1 MNPNSNPSPSGR
13 LALVTG
19 ASRETGLG
27 REIARQLAQSGF
39 RVLLTARRLE
49 AAEEHAHALRGEGLD
64 VIARALDV
72 TDDTSIAELRDEV
85 AASPGRLDVLIN
97 NAGSYYDA
105 GAEAISSDLGYAHE
119 ALELNLFGAWRMTQ
133 AFAPML
139 EKSEHPRIVNVGSAA
154 GSFGDPV
161 LGLDAHPQGVP
172 SYAISKA
179 ALHALTI
186 KLARELKPRG
196 ILVNVIC
203 PGFVASHPG
212 LEKFGA
218 RPVPDGARCI
228 VWGALIPDDGP
239 TGGFY
244 RDGAPLPW

>member
-1 MNPNSNPSPSGR
+1 MNETFSPLR

-64 VIARALDV
+64 VVARALDV
-72 TDDTSIAELRDEV
+72 TDDVSIATLRKEV
-85 AASPGRLDVLIN
+85 ASAPGRLDVLVN

-105 GAEAISSDLGYAHE
+105 GAEAISSDLDYAHQ
-119 ALELNLFGAWRMTQ
+119 AMELNLFGAWRMTQ
-133 AFAPML
+133 AFAPLL
-139 EKSEHPRIVNVGSAA
+139 EKSAHPRIVNVGSAA

-186 KLARELKPRG
+186 KLARELKSRR

-239 TGGFY
+239 TGGFF
-244 RDGAPLPW
+244 RDGNPLPW

>member
-1 MNPNSNPSPSGR
+1 MNLPPLPAGGPR
-13 LALVTG
+13 IALVTG

-27 REIARQLAQSGF
+27 REIARQLGQAGF
-39 RVLLTARRLE
+39 HVLLTARHLA
-49 AAEEHAHALRGEGLD
+49 AAEEHARALRDEGLD
-64 VIARALDV
+64 VVARALDV
-72 TDDTSIAELRDEV
+72 TDDASIASLRDQV
-85 AASPGRLDVLIN
+85 ATTYGHLDILIN

-105 GAEAISSDLGYAHE
+105 GAEAISSDLTYAHD

-133 AFAPML
+133 AFVPLL
-139 EKSEHPRIVNVGSAA
+139 EKSAHPRIVNVGSAA

-161 LGLDAHPQGVP
+161 LGLDAHPQGVA

-186 KLARELKPRG
+186 KLARELKPRR

-228 VWGALIPDDGP
+228 VWGALLPDDGP
-239 TGGFY
+239 TGGFF
-244 RDGAPLPW
+244 RDGRPLPW